1 MAANAPAPKRRR
13 KVLLDARLKLSTA
26 SFCIEK
32 AAVPRATARPNRHQT
47 QANVDWDGVTSH
59 AIAWIRLTLY
69 QNSATASF
77 PQTDGTR
84 QTMPSFARRRVGLW
98 LAVGLLVAL
107 IVAALLVG
115 PRIYRT
121 ALVGSGFTAEMLC
134 GAVFVSGR
142 DESSVRTSDLT
153 GPGYEL
159 LRFFAPQVESDA
171 QRVTSSAY
179 GFAPQTA
186 IFREGLGCTLI
197 DGKTEADL
205 RGETAKL
212 ALPPQADADALWPEG
227 ERVDLVPGEGV
238 DATALEASLDKAFSE
253 PNPAF
258 PRTTRAIVVVHK
270 GRIVAER
277 YAPGFDK
284 DMPLVGWSVTKGALN
299 ALIGMR
305 VKDGK
310 LAVADKDLLP
320 EWRKEG
326 DPRRAISLDDLL
338 RMSSGLEFDESY
350 DDPLSDVTEMLFV
363 AGDKVK
369 FAADKPLI
377 HPPGTHWRYS
387 SGTSMIVSGVL
398 RDSFAD
404 EQDYLDYPRER
415 LFAPLGMRTA
425 LIEPDA
431 SGTFVGS
438 SLLYASARD
447 YARLGLLYLQDG
459 LWQGARLL
467 PESWLAYTL
476 TPTAH
481 ALDASYG
488 AHMWLKL
495 PLSEGHGEPPMPGD
509 AFYFLGHDE
518 QIIAVIPSRELV
530 LVRLGLTRKG
540 GDWDHARDLAP
551 IIAAFPEL

>member
-1 MAANAPAPKRRR
+1 
-13 KVLLDARLKLSTA
+13 VLA
-26 SFCIEK
+26 
-32 AAVPRATARPNRHQT
+32 
-47 QANVDWDGVTSH
+47 
-59 AIAWIRLTLY
+59 
-69 QNSATASF
+69 
-77 PQTDGTR
+77 
-84 QTMPSFARRRVGLW
+84 
-98 LAVGLLVAL
+98 
-107 IVAALLVG
+107 G
-115 PRIYRT
+115 PRVYRT
-121 ALVGSGFTAEMLC
+121 ALVGSGFSSEMLC
-134 GAVFVSGR
+134 AAVFVSGR
-142 DESSVRTSDLT
+142 DEASVRGTDLT

-159 LRFFAPQVESDA
+159 LRFFMPHVERNA

-197 DGKTEADL
+197 DGKTEAEL

-212 ALPPQADADALWPEG
+212 ALLPPVGSDALWPEG
-227 ERVDLVPGEGV
+227 ERVELVPAEGV
-238 DATALEASLDKAFSE
+238 EAAALEAAIDKAFTE
-253 PNPAF
+253 PNPEL
-258 PRTTRAIVVVHK
+258 PRNTRAVVVVHE

-310 LAVADKDLLP
+310 LAAANKDLLP
-320 EWRKEG
+320 EWRKAG
-326 DPRRAISLDDLL
+326 DPRRDISLDDLL

-369 FAADKPLI
+369 FAADKPLV
-377 HPPGTHWRYS
+377 HPAGTHWQYS
-387 SGTSMIVSGVL
+387 SGTSMIISGVL
-398 RDSFAD
+398 RNSFASGD
-404 EQDYLDYPRER
+404 EYLDYPRER
-415 LFAPLGMRTA
+415 LFGPLGMRSA

-447 YARLGLLYLQDG
+447 YARLGLLYLHDG
-459 LWQGARLL
+459 IWRGTRLL
-467 PESWLAYTL
+467 PEGWLAYTL
-476 TPTAH
+476 TPTTDAP
-481 ALDASYG
+481 DASYG

-495 PLSEGHGEPPMPGD
+495 PLSEGHGEPPMPDD

-518 QIIAVIPSRELV
+518 QIIAVIPSRDLV
-530 LVRLGLTRKG
+530 VVRLGLTRTG

-551 IIAAFPEL
+551 IVAAFPAR